1 MRITSYYAMTDLA
14 LNLYYYSCAIGN
26 VGCSKKSGKVSDN
39 VPVLL
44 REYCSFPVRVL
55 QYSRRSTGT

>member
-14 LNLYYYSCAIGN
+14 LNLYYYSCAIGD
-26 VGCSKKSGKVSDN
+26 VGCSKKRKVSDN
-39 VPVLL
+39 VPVLP
-44 REYCSFPVRVL
+44 REYCSFPVRVQ

>member
-1 MRITSYYAMTDLA
+1 MTDLG
-14 LNLYYYSCAIGN
+14 LNLYYSCAIGD
-26 VGCSKKSGKVSDN
+26 VGCSKKRKVSDN